1 MERVMLDNWTA
12 SRGTPLKNESRRRNG
27 RLKLLLAVTLPA
39 LAGAMSMG
47 PAKATDIFRGPPG
60 SLKDFPAPVVP
71 TCAIFHGFYIGGHVG
86 GAFHDWSWTDRDD
99 WKGEA
104 DVDLPNFVSGTDS
117 GVAGGVQ
124 AGFNWQRGCT
134 VFGLEADFSWADLG
148 SSKLFTEG
156 NPPFP
161 QDTLTVTSNVDGFG
175 TLRTRAGVV
184 VDSLLLY
191 VTGGLAFADINR
203 RATLF
208 DERPGPDDLET
219 FSFDDTRFGLAAGVG
234 AEWALTDFISLK
246 SEALWLRFEED
257 NQTRLC
263 NIENCTPNEPKRF
276 DLQDD
281 VFTARIGLNF
291 KFGGF

>member
-1 MERVMLDNWTA
+1 MESDMLHNCIA
-12 SRGTPLKNESRRRNG
+12 LRGTPLKEGSPRNG
-27 RLKLLLAVTLPA
+27 RLKLLMAVTLPA
-39 LAGAMSMG
+39 LAASTVSTG
-47 PAKATDIFRGPPG
+47 PARAADIFRGPPG

-71 TCAIFHGFYIGGHVG
+71 ACAIFHGFYIGGHVG
-86 GAFHDWSWTDRDD
+86 GASHDWNWQDRDD
-99 WKGEA
+99 WAGEA
-104 DVDLPNFVSGTDS
+104 DVDLPNFVSGSDS
-117 GVAGGVQ
+117 GLAGGVQ

-134 VFGLEADFSWADLG
+134 VLGFEADWSWADLG
-148 SSKLFTEG
+148 SSKLFTDG

-208 DERPGPDDLET
+208 DERPGTDTIET
-219 FSFDDTRFGLAAGVG
+219 FSFDDTRFGLAAGFG
-234 AEWALTDFISLK
+234 AEWALTDYISLK

-257 NQTRLC
+257 SQTRLC
-263 NIENCTPNEPKRF
+263 TVTCSPAESKRF
-276 DLQDD
+276 DVQDD
-281 VFTARIGLNF
+281 VFTARVGVNF
-291 KFGGF
+291 KFGGY